1 MPFCHE
7 PPVTDN
13 PLAENGKVDTA
24 VAALK
29 RFKANLKRRTDTR
42 AELTSK
48 RLMDLPEDARAI
60 LLSSIAFI
68 FGDEIDERSQIEFG
82 NETHVEMLEA
92 SVASN
97 LAKLTNP
104 QGRPV
109 NEALTIDNSI
119 TNLRRDLN
127 YYGQSGVQLDLEQIE
142 NYKSLSAALASS
154 GTTFT
159 LLAEKHSELVQY
171 FLNKS
176 LQAHFDCLGLE
187 DWITQEYYVSVC
199 QQIDQDPSQ
208 QVDTSSEDF
217 RRHWSIKLKYENLE
231 YCNALLN
238 VASALI
244 GNVFHGNQVM
254 NEASNYLQMAQ
265 TIMDE
270 NHPKWD
276 ALLNL
281 VSAFDEAQKNM

>member
-1 MPFCHE
+1 MDQEEIRDSAF
-7 PPVTDN
+7 VDIQQGSYD
-13 PLAENGKVDTA
+13 LALQK
-24 VAALK
+24 LQK
-29 RFKANLKRRTDTR
+29 
-42 AELTSK
+42 
-48 RLMDLPEDARAI
+48 
-60 LLSSIAFI
+60 
-68 FGDEIDERSQIEFG
+68 IDESGDTDWNIKYLIGVCYRQTG
-82 NETHVEMLEA
+82 NLPKA
-92 SVASN
+92 INFYYAAIDLCDPSSVPSAVYN
-97 LAKLTNP
+97 ALAIALQLSGDLINA
-104 QGRPV
+104 
-109 NEALTIDNSI
+109 ALTIDNSI

-127 YYGQSGVQLDLEQIE
+127 YYGQSGVQLDLEQID

-154 GTTFT
+154 GTTFS

-187 DWITQEYYVSVC
+187 DRITREYYVSVC

-208 QVDTSSEDF
+208 QIDTSSEDF

-244 GNVFHGNQVM
+244 RNAFHGFRPNQVM

-276 ALLNL
+276 ALLHV